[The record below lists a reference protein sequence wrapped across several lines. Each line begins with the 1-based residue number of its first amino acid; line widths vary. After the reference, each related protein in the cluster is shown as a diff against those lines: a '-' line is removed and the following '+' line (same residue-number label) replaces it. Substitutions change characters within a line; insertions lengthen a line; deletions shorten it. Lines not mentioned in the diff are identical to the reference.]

1 MDWCCRQP
9 NERGL
14 IIAEILWP
22 TAAWQAR
29 ITVKTMLFKLNSR
42 DLKVGMFVSELDR
55 PWIDTPFLIQ
65 GFLIRDPREIASLR
79 AHCNYAYVDPN
90 RSAAGLLPNIPS
102 DKSRQVAPP
111 GQGSASASRG
121 EVIDLTGETANDG
134 SVSDTGRFMSMA
146 QQTSSDSESVR
157 TSLRAKL
164 RRAFLGRAQAEKLAP
179 PPPRYAF
186 IPPDVSLVRHTD
198 THSLEE
204 ERVSASRAFDDAK
217 YAMNRMVAD
226 TLGQKRLVLDYVWKA
241 VNDVVESMLRNDD
254 AMMWVAMTTQQD
266 ATIYGRGVR
275 AAVHLVALGKHLG
288 FPRIRLSQIAMV
300 GALLDIGK
308 TALPLRLLTKPEQL
322 SEEEFELVKGHVR
335 CGLELLEN
343 AAPLHADIMRAIA
356 EHHEREDGSGYPNA
370 LKGEEI
376 GLFGRMSAIVD
387 TFMALTDERPFAEA
401 MSPYTAFRR
410 LTEWSRTLFHAPLT
424 QQYIQAIGVFPVG
437 SLVELSSGEIAV
449 VVGQNREQRLKPRV
463 LIVADKNK
471 AAMTKQVHADLA
483 QEKLVR
489 GKPAPLSISGG
500 LPAGSYG
507 LDERHL
513 RPA

>member
-1 MDWCCRQP
+1 
-9 NERGL
+9 
-14 IIAEILWP
+14 
-22 TAAWQAR
+22 
-29 ITVKTMLFKLNSR
+29 MLFKLNSR

-79 AHCNYAYVDPN
+79 AHCNYAYVDPH
-90 RSAAGLLPNIPS
+90 RSAAGLLPKVPPK
-102 DKSRQVAPP
+102 KSAQDTPP
-111 GQGSASASRG
+111 RMGSAGASRG
-121 EVIDLTGETANDG
+121 EVIDLTGETSNDG
-134 SVSDTGRFMSMA
+134 RVSDTGRFMSMA
-146 QQTSSDSESVR
+146 QEPSSDAESAK
-157 TSLRAKL
+157 TSMRMKL
-164 RRAFLGRAQAEKLAP
+164 RRAFLGRAEAEKLAP

-186 IPPDVSLVRHTD
+186 IPSDISLVRHTD

-204 ERVSASRAFDDAK
+204 ESASASRTFDEAK
-217 YAMNRMVAD
+217 YAMNRLVAD
-226 TLGQKRLVLDYVWKA
+226 TLGEKRLVLDYVWKA
-241 VNDVVESMLRNDD
+241 INDVVESMLRNGD
-254 AMMWVAMTTQQD
+254 AMMWIAMTAQQD

-275 AAVHLVALGKHLG
+275 AAVHLVALGKYLG
-288 FPRIRLSQIAMV
+288 LPRIRLSQIAMT

-322 SEEEFELVKGHVR
+322 SEEEFKLVKDHVR
-335 CGLELLEN
+335 FGLQLLEN
-343 AAPLHADIMRAIA
+343 AAPLHADIIRAIA

-370 LKGEEI
+370 LKGDKI
-376 GLFGRMSAIVD
+376 GLFGRMAAIVD

-410 LTEWSRTLFHAPLT
+410 LTEWSRTLFHGPLT
-424 QQYIQAIGVFPVG
+424 QQYIQAVGVFPVG
-437 SLVELSSGEIAV
+437 SLVELSSGEVAV

-463 LIVADKNK
+463 LIVAGKNK
-471 AAMTKQVHADLA
+471 AALAQPVQADLS

-489 GKPAPLSISGG
+489 GKPAPLTISGG

>member
-1 MDWCCRQP
+1 
-9 NERGL
+9 
-14 IIAEILWP
+14 
-22 TAAWQAR
+22 
-29 ITVKTMLFKLNSR
+29 MLFKLNSR

-65 GFLIRDPREIASLR
+65 GFLIRDPREITSLR
-79 AHCNYAYVDPN
+79 AHCNYAYVDPQL
-90 RSAAGLLPNIPS
+90 SAAGLLPNVRSKKPAAYA
-102 DKSRQVAPP
+102 AP
-111 GQGSASASRG
+111 GASRG
-121 EVIDLTGETANDG
+121 EVIDLTGESTVGGNL
-134 SVSDTGRFMSMA
+134 SDTGRFMSMA
-146 QQTSSDSESVR
+146 QEDSSGTESVK
-157 TSLRAKL
+157 TSLRMKL
-164 RRAFLGRAQAEKLAP
+164 RRAFLGRARTEESLP

-186 IPPDVSLVRHTD
+186 IPPEMSLVRHSD
-198 THSLEE
+198 TRTLEE
-204 ERVSASRAFDDAK
+204 ESASASRAFDDAK

-226 TLGQKRLVLDYVWKA
+226 ILGDKRLVLDYVWKA
-241 VNDVVESMLRNDD
+241 INEIVESMLRNGD
-254 AMMWVAMTTQQD
+254 AMMWVAMTTRQD

-288 FPRIRLSQIAMV
+288 LPKIRLSQVAMT

-308 TALPLRLLTKPEQL
+308 TALPLRLLTKPDQL
-322 SEEEFELVKGHVR
+322 SEEEFKLVKDHVH
-335 CGLELLEN
+335 CGLEMLEN
-343 AAPLHADIMRAIA
+343 AAPLHADIVRAIA

-370 LKGEEI
+370 LKGDKI
-376 GLFGRMSAIVD
+376 GLFGRMAALVD
-387 TFMALTDERPFAEA
+387 TFMALTDERPFAET

-437 SLVELSSGEIAV
+437 SLVELSSGEVAV
-449 VVGQNREQRLKPRV
+449 VIGQNQAQRLKPKV

-471 AAMTKQVHADLA
+471 ATLAQPDYADLA
-483 QEKLVR
+483 EEKLVR
-489 GKPAPLSISGG
+489 GKPAPLTISGG